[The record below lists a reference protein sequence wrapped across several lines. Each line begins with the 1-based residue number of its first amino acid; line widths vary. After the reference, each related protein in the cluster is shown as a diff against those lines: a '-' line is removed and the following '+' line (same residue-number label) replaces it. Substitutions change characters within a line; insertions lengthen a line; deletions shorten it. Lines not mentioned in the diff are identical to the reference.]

1 MFHLRKIMGTISVAI
16 EKNNSVN
23 NRQQNELVKVKC

>member
-1 MFHLRKIMGTISVAI
+1 MFHLSKIMGTISVAK

-23 NRQQNELVKVKC
+23 NQQQNELVN